1 MCKSLLGLHK
11 TRLGVAVGYYL
22 NCFWL
27 AVSLWWG
34 LNWPVGSIDYWFG
47 TVPINNSLNYF
58 GLAVDPR

>member
-34 LNWPVGSIDYWFG
+34 LNWPVGSIDCWFG
-47 TVPINNSLNYF
+47 TVPVNNSLNYF
-58 GLAVDPR
+58 GLAVGPR